1 AGDHQREEFIDP
13 LVRGEM
19 TSCHCVTE
27 PGAGSNMFD
36 FKTNA
41 VQRNGDWVLNG
52 HKAFITNWKNA
63 DIMQVLTVTDPGKG

>member
-1 AGDHQREEFIDP
+1 
-13 LVRGEM
+13 
-19 TSCHCVTE
+19 
-27 PGAGSNMFD
+27 MFD